1 LLVWRTVET
10 SLDKIDMNNETK
22 PVETKP
28 EVIAGAQAGVETTTK
43 APESEVDF
51 LTAFDTALKERDKAI
66 ESANNWKRVGLAKKR
81 GEVEPDNTLTEEEVE
96 RRAEERA
103 AQIVAQREADA
114 KARQAEEIARK
125 AIKENQELRIALK
138 NKSGV
143 VTTASTSSTGTVEVK
158 QNPTGWTEAQLAH
171 LKKMNVD
178 PVKAW
183 ENYLKV
189 KP

>member
-1 LLVWRTVET
+1 
-10 SLDKIDMNNETK
+10 MNNETK

-28 EVIAGAQAGVETTTK
+28 EVIAGAQAGVETTPK
-43 APESEVDF
+43 APEAEVDF
-51 LTAFDTALKERDKAI
+51 LGAYDAALKERDKAI

-81 GEVEPDNTLTEEEVE
+81 GEAVEVEPLDEEEVE

-125 AIKENQELRIALK
+125 ALKENQELRVALK

-158 QNPTGWTEAQLAH
+158 QNPTGWNEAQLAD
-171 LKKMNVD
+171 LKKRGID